1 MNTLKKHFVSLAV
14 LLLLAGL
21 GSIPLFHTGLYTA
34 HDIWHQVAR
43 LYHYSTLVSLGEFPP
58 RWVFDL
64 AQGFGYPLF
73 FFSYHFPWF
82 FGSLLVAL
90 GLTIADALKLLFVV
104 GYFAAGFNM
113 YWLMYTLTKKRV
125 PSLIAAITY
134 NWSPYFFLAMY
145 VAAAI
150 GTVFTFALL
159 PVLILGLYYLSQN
172 KFVIGSV
179 LLATGL
185 SAALLTH
192 VLTLTLLIPLLGS
205 IWVLGLHKSK
215 ERHKYLIWSTIAG
228 ILALGLS
235 AFYLLPLRSY
245 LPLIAASTESGG
257 LTNNYTNY
265 FASLKQLVYSSWGFG
280 PIVSDAKQG
289 EISLQVGIAQWLG
302 AVLAVAL
309 LVVTTFFYKKELF
322 RAHFSSKMRAA
333 LLLYL
338 LLFLLSIYFMLD
350 ISQPFWLLWS
360 KVLPLDFPFRLLL
373 MSVFVGSLLI
383 GLGLASLKKTWL
395 QYFLGGSL
403 VMVALYT
410 NRNHVRVNL
419 YTDIPLDL
427 YIVSE
432 TTTNTY
438 HEYMPRSADTSVL
451 NQDVQS
457 FIPDEPTFVFSEH
470 RSPTGVTAT
479 VVFPE
484 NKSIAVRQFAF
495 PGVTVRIN
503 GEIRNTQV
511 DDKGRLVVLFPAG
524 KYQVSLSYE
533 KPAIVALSEYISL
546 GSVGILLILILLRK
560 KLK

>member
-1 MNTLKKHFVSLAV
+1 
-14 LLLLAGL
+14 
-21 GSIPLFHTGLYTA
+21 
-34 HDIWHQVAR
+34 
-43 LYHYSTLVSLGEFPP
+43 
-58 RWVFDL
+58 
-64 AQGFGYPLF
+64 
-73 FFSYHFPWF
+73 
-82 FGSLLVAL
+82 
-90 GLTIADALKLLFVV
+90 
-104 GYFAAGFNM
+104 
-113 YWLMYTLTKKRV
+113 
-125 PSLIAAITY
+125 
-134 NWSPYFFLAMY
+134 
-145 VAAAI
+145 
-150 GTVFTFALL
+150 
-159 PVLILGLYYLSQN
+159 
-172 KFVIGSV
+172 
-179 LLATGL
+179 
-185 SAALLTH
+185 
-192 VLTLTLLIPLLGS
+192 
-205 IWVLGLHKSK
+205 
-215 ERHKYLIWSTIAG
+215 
-228 ILALGLS
+228 
-235 AFYLLPLRSY
+235 
-245 LPLIAASTESGG
+245 
-257 LTNNYTNY
+257 
-265 FASLKQLVYSSWGFG
+265 
-280 PIVSDAKQG
+280 
-289 EISLQVGIAQWLG
+289 
-302 AVLAVAL
+302 
-309 LVVTTFFYKKELF
+309 
-322 RAHFSSKMRAA
+322 
-333 LLLYL
+333 
-338 LLFLLSIYFMLD
+338 MLD